1 MVHSVD
7 NNERCRNVLF
17 RTQHYDYIA
26 VVSSQFS
33 RDFSASVALSSVLIP
48 GPEFVRSI
56 RYQEKNNSSNAFE
69 FIVCTTARLLTVKN

>member
-56 RYQEKNNSSNAFE
+56 RYQEKTTRRMHSNSLSA
-69 FIVCTTARLLTVKN
+69 LLLDY